1 LLSEAYEDVIMD
13 CVKRHKIKLALL
25 AGIAIIVGYNFL
37 KPERLFIVSQDRSF
51 KIEIPRDIVKAHDCK
66 AYKEWL
72 HKHATP
78 MLISSDRCPWSK
90 PPKGPIGEFEIN
102 GVKLYVPRNYLLFD
116 KRIPDGDIDNLTL
129 LMKYPEMTAAG
140 DEPGRNDYHVMV
152 SIDSTRT
159 CYMNLGSE
167 ICNNIQQQQ
176 YEHLTCIGQNKE
188 LGIQSGYKKLYDL
201 PKERLTAYNICP
213 YEKQVGMLWAAI
225 ISTDT
230 QKKKEVLF
238 KAINTVLEAHL
249 TELDFTSQIRLLN
262 NAIKTKYPGNDGVQE
277 LLKTL
282 DTGQHINKDDYP
294 LIFSDNINIIGHEYL
309 LRGDPLKPDYWLQC
323 ASAKASNNCST
334 CCNTTFNYNNNLYVK
349 YSFSRER
356 ILKTHDDLRAKII
369 SKIDEFNALPN

>member
-116 KRIPDGDIDNLTL
+116 KRIPDGDTDNLTL

-140 DEPGRNDYHVMV
+140 DASGRNDYHVMV
-152 SIDSTRT
+152 SIDSPKMWGCCKDFNECQDLDKRRYRNFT
-159 CYMNLGSE
+159 NINS
-167 ICNNIQQQQ
+167 NNEKDVPNIV
-176 YEHLTCIGQNKE
+176 
-188 LGIQSGYKKLYDL
+188 KKLYEL
-201 PKERLTAYNICP
+201 PEERLSAYNI
-213 YEKQVGMLWAAI
+213 
-225 ISTDT
+225 
-230 QKKKEVLF
+230 
-238 KAINTVLEAHL
+238 NT
-249 TELDFTSQIRLLN
+249 N
-262 NAIKTKYPGNDGVQE
+262 GY
-277 LLKTL
+277 
-282 DTGQHINKDDYP
+282 
-294 LIFSDNINIIGHEYL
+294 EYL

-323 ASAKASNNCST
+323 APEEASKNCST
-334 CCNTTFNYNNNLYVK
+334 CCGTTFNYNNELYVK

-356 ILKTHDDLRAKII
+356 ILKTHDDLRNKIV
-369 SKIDEFNALPN
+369 SKINSFQQMPKEN